1 MSGEISIKARLML
14 VLGLCIVFLV
24 AVGGAGLYSAQHNV
38 RLLKEMTLKDKD
50 TEAAI
55 QNIRYRMEINRSE
68 VFRAIQHD
76 PKFAIAQ
83 LHDHPLGKHT
93 ASMEENNK
101 SFKGAFDVYQ
111 AGIVDP
117 EEKKLVEAWVASTDG
132 LGIGAV
138 KKVAEAMLADQWDEA
153 ELAAVKV
160 ITPLYNR
167 SEKDSLALVDYI
179 HQRAEHHRAEVE
191 ANIARTGYV
200 LTGAIALG
208 VLLAIVTGGVLIRSI
223 TGPLLHAVEVATRV
237 AKGDLRTNITV
248 TRHDE
253 IGALLHALRHM
264 NTSLS
269 HIVGDVRAGTDTIA
283 AASGQIA
290 AGNLDLSRRTE
301 DQASSLQETASA
313 MEQITATV
321 KQNADNARQA
331 NQMAESASQ
340 VAVKG
345 GAVVAGVVA
354 TMGAINESS
363 RKIADIIGVIDGIA
377 FQTNIL
383 ALNAAV
389 EAARAGEQGRG
400 FAVVATEV
408 RSLAQRSAAAAKE
421 IKTLI
426 DDSVQQVEVGNE
438 QAEQAGDTMSEVVA
452 SVQHVTDIMSEITA
466 ASHEQSIGIEEVNRA
481 IGQMDETT
489 QQNAALVEQA
499 AGAAA
504 SMQEQA
510 RHLEQLVNQF
520 ELDSEHQAPRAGLAK
535 LRPAAP
541 AKAARPVPA
550 APRQPIALAAA
561 SAPKPVAAGNQD
573 DWEEF

>member
-76 PKFAIAQ
+76 PKFAIAK
-83 LHDHPLGKHT
+83 LHDHALTKHT

-101 SFKGAFDVYQ
+101 GFMGAFDAYR

-117 EEKKLVEAWVASTDG
+117 EERKLVEAWVASTDG
-132 LGIGAV
+132 LGIGAI
-138 KKVAEAMLADQWDEA
+138 KKLAEAMLADQWDEA

-179 HQRAEHHRAEVE
+179 HQRAERHRAEVD

-200 LTGAIALG
+200 LAGAIALG

-321 KQNADNARQA
+321 
-331 NQMAESASQ
+331 
-340 VAVKG
+340 
-345 GAVVAGVVA
+345 
-354 TMGAINESS
+354 T
-363 RKIADIIGVIDGIA
+363 
-377 FQTNIL
+377 
-383 ALNAAV
+383 
-389 EAARAGEQGRG
+389 
-400 FAVVATEV
+400 
-408 RSLAQRSAAAAKE
+408 
-421 IKTLI
+421 
-426 DDSVQQVEVGNE
+426 
-438 QAEQAGDTMSEVVA
+438 
-452 SVQHVTDIMSEITA
+452 
-466 ASHEQSIGIEEVNRA
+466 
-481 IGQMDETT
+481 
-489 QQNAALVEQA
+489 
-499 AGAAA
+499 
-504 SMQEQA
+504 
-510 RHLEQLVNQF
+510 
-520 ELDSEHQAPRAGLAK
+520 
-535 LRPAAP
+535 
-541 AKAARPVPA
+541 
-550 APRQPIALAAA
+550 
-561 SAPKPVAAGNQD
+561 
-573 DWEEF
+573 